1 MAKWFSL
8 EGVHFRDLGHSPV
21 AFTMDTYSHI
31 IKGMQ
36 SDAMALLDGVL
47 PSGKNGVR
55 NKINAKLMLIVDI
68 TSHRN

>member
-1 MAKWFSL
+1 
-8 EGVHFRDLGHSPV
+8 
-21 AFTMDTYSHI
+21 MDTYSHI

-55 NKINAKLMLIVDI
+55 NKINAKLMLIGDI

>member
-1 MAKWFSL
+1 MAKRFSL